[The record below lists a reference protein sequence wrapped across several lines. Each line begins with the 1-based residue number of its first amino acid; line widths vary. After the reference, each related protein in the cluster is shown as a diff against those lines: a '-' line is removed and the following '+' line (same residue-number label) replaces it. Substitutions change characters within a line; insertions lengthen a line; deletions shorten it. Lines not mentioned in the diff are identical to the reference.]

1 LATVVA
7 AFAAARKPGRVGFT
21 ILVGSIVLLPA
32 SLVLPNG
39 LTSLLTVH
47 RVVLI
52 GLLLGLVVRRGPDD
66 RWRPTPTTLA
76 FLLYLVVVLVTG
88 VLLAAPG
95 LDSGEVLEKFLNIAE
110 QPLVLI
116 ACLAIVRSDAEPSWY
131 LKPLAGVL
139 MVSAGIATVEHV
151 TSSSWSQWIFNG
163 LPSQKGNAAATDLA
177 VRDGIRRVRAGNEYP
192 LGFAWVAAALL
203 PAFIVVALRRKRWVG
218 TVLVLGSAMV
228 AGGIYWSF
236 ARSALVGMIVALVIL
251 AVAARDHRVSAVVVA
266 GAALGIAAFVAAP
279 ALSHHFSSSVDQGSI
294 DVREQ
299 RIPIVLDAVAERPW
313 TGLGLTGLRLIGLP
327 GTDATYLLTYGEL
340 GAGGLAAL
348 VGLLLIAV
356 IGVARG
362 AAAPTARSRAPTA
375 AVLAGAVT
383 LVVAGLAFDAM
394 ALVGTADVLWVLV
407 GVGLAMAERTQGA
420 VSLRAVPDLYAPIAA
435 AAALVGVGV
444 VIAAPTHYAQEV
456 NFSTLPTQR
465 QVAPYNPVVTGDSLV
480 DTVCDVVRA
489 KTRFMP
495 GVETSCRNLFTA
507 PGVGTFRVSSSS
519 SDRTIEAVAEL
530 RQAAIGAGVTD
541 LALDAST
548 PVEEGRATS
557 ATTAPLWLSLVVLMV
572 LFGTSG
578 QWLSYIVRRRR
589 RATAPDRPLPA
600 RE

>member
-1 LATVVA
+1 VFAALLAAATVGA
-7 AFAAARKPGRVGFT
+7 AFAAARRPGRLGFT
-21 ILVGSIVLLPA
+21 LLVGSIVLLPG

-52 GLLLGLVVRRGPDD
+52 GLLLGLLVRRGPAD

-76 FLLYLVVVLVTG
+76 FLLYLLVVVVTG

-95 LDSGEVLEKFLNIAE
+95 LDSGEVLKKFLNIAE
-110 QPLVLI
+110 QPLVLV
-116 ACLAIVRSDAEPSWY
+116 ACLAVVRSDPEPSWY
-131 LKPLAGVL
+131 VRPLAGIL
-139 MVSAGIATVEHV
+139 MVSAGIAVIEHV
-151 TSSSWSQWIFNG
+151 TSSSWSQWTFSG
-163 LPSQKGNAAATDLA
+163 LPSQQGNAAATDLA
-177 VRDGIRRVRAGNEYP
+177 VRDGILRVRAGNEYP

-203 PAFIVVALRRKRWVG
+203 PAFIVVTLRMRRWVG

-251 AVAARDHRVSAVVVA
+251 AVAARDHRVTAVVVA
-266 GAALGIAAFVAAP
+266 GAAVGVAAFVAAP

-299 RIPIVLDAVAERPW
+299 RVPIVLDAVADRPW
-313 TGLGLTGLRLIGLP
+313 TGLGLTGLRLVGLP
-327 GTDATYLLTYGEL
+327 GTDATYLLTYGEI

-362 AAAPTARSRAPTA
+362 AATTSARARAPTA
-375 AVLAGAVT
+375 AVLAGVVT
-383 LVVAGLAFDAM
+383 LVAAGMAFDAM
-394 ALVGTADVLWVLV
+394 ALVGTADVLWALV
-407 GVGLAMAERTQGA
+407 GVGLAMGERTRGA

-435 AAALVGVGV
+435 AAALAGVAV
-444 VIAAPTHYAQEV
+444 VIAAPTHFAQQV
-456 NFSTLPTQR
+456 NFSTLPTER

-480 DTVCDVVRA
+480 DTVCDVVRV
-489 KTRFMP
+489 KTRFLP
-495 GVETSCRNLFTA
+495 GVDTSCRNLFTA
-507 PGVGTFRVSSSS
+507 PGLGSFRVESKSSE
-519 SDRTIEAVAEL
+519 RTIEAVAAL
-530 RQAAIGAGVTD
+530 RQAAVAAGVTD
-541 LALDAST
+541 LALDMST

-557 ATTAPLWLSLVVLMV
+557 ATTAPLWLSLLVLMV

-578 QWLSYIVRRRR
+578 QWLSYVVRRRR
-589 RATAPDRPLPA
+589 RAPPPG
-600 RE
+600 